1 MTLWVED
8 VCRIPEAFNERLLT
22 RLSLFNVAADHLGNR
37 DEFVGVVAGQLER
50 TPSLVDA
57 WRWYS
62 QDKRGSGGPYFGTE
76 ADPLEVGRYRADD
89 GASEAVQHSSAV
101 DACADFI
108 YREAV
113 WVIRRA

>member
-8 VCRIPEAFNERLLT
+8 VCRIPEGFNERLLT
-22 RLSLFNVAADHLGNR
+22 RRSLFSVAVDHLGDR
-37 DEFVGVVAGQLER
+37 VEFVAVVANQLER
-50 TPSLVDA
+50 TPHLVDA

-62 QDKRGSGGPYFGTE
+62 LDRRGSGGPYFGTE
-76 ADPLEVGRYRADD
+76 ANPLEVGRYRADD
-89 GASEAVQHSSAV
+89 GASEAVQHLSAA

-113 WVIRRA
+113 WVIRRD